1 LFKGNDIEMKKNNIM
16 TRFYFIIFGMVLFSC
31 FLIFKL
37 FYLQLK
43 DGEKYKKIAKSKIIK
58 NVVLEPSRGNIYSS
72 DNEILATS
80 ISSYEIRWDATVVN
94 NQYFNDN
101 KKALIDSISS
111 FLKISNEK
119 IKNKIELARK
129 KQNRYVLIAK
139 NLSYS
144 QYMRVKKFPIF
155 NLNSYKGGFIVEQK
169 LVREQPLGKIA
180 ERTIG
185 YEKKDVSGS
194 YFRVGLE
201 GAFSQYLK
209 GEKGYRLKQKIA
221 NGQWKPVNFINE
233 KEPTEGYD
241 IYSTI
246 DTNIQDISHNSLLA
260 QLEEFEAE
268 HGLAVVMEVE
278 SGEIKAIVNLGR
290 TKNGKYYEKLNYA
303 IGESHE
309 PGSTFKLM
317 SMISLFEDNLIDE
330 NTKVD
335 TGNGVLEFFGEYKV
349 KDSKKGGYGVI
360 SSSKAFEVSSNT
372 GIVKLVYEN
381 YKNSPKKYIDRLYNM
396 GLNKT
401 LNLPIKGEGIPKI
414 PYPTDKNWN
423 GLTLPWMAFGYGVSL
438 TPLQVL
444 TFYNAVANNGVMVK
458 PKFIKQISNLGNKP
472 TKVFDSE
479 IINPSI
485 CSKSTLEK
493 VKKMLFNVV
502 DKKWGT
508 AYKIKDTNLKMAGKT
523 GTSQTNYTSDE
534 IQYISSFVGYFPVEK
549 PKYSCIVVIHKPN
562 KNKGYYGST
571 VAAPV
576 FKRIAKKIFNDTPKV
591 IKIKEADLN
600 TLLFKKSN
608 RVKIPNL
615 YGVTRKVAE
624 NILKEK
630 GIKYKISGKGKVINQ
645 SIKAGSFVDNN
656 IQLTINLF

>member
-1 LFKGNDIEMKKNNIM
+1 MKKNNIM

-101 KKALIDSISS
+101 KKDLIDSISL

-268 HGLAVVMEVE
+268 HGLAVVMEVV

-290 TKNGKYYEKLNYA
+290 TENGKYYEKLNYA

-414 PYPTDKNWN
+414 PYPSDKNWN

>member
-1 LFKGNDIEMKKNNIM
+1 MEMKKSNIM
-16 TRFYFIIFGMVLFSC
+16 TRFYFIIFGMVLFSF

-414 PYPTDKNWN
+414 PYPSDKNWN

-508 AYKIKDTNLKMAGKT
+508 AYKIKDSNLKMAGKT

-591 IKIKEADLN
+591 IKIKETDLN

-630 GIKYKISGKGKVINQ
+630 GIRYKISGKGKVINQ

-656 IQLTINLF
+656 IQLIINLL

>member
-1 LFKGNDIEMKKNNIM
+1 M
-16 TRFYFIIFGMVLFSC
+16 TRFYFIIFGMVLFSF

-94 NQYFNDN
+94 NKYFNDN

-268 HGLAVVMEVE
+268 HGLVVVMEVE

-414 PYPTDKNWN
+414 PYPSDKNWN

-508 AYKIKDTNLKMAGKT
+508 AYKIKDANLKMAGKT

-591 IKIKEADLN
+591 IKIKETDLN

-630 GIKYKISGKGKVINQ
+630 GIRYKISGKGKVINQ

-656 IQLTINLF
+656 IQLIINLL

>member
-1 LFKGNDIEMKKNNIM
+1 MKKSNIM
-16 TRFYFIIFGMVLFSC
+16 TRFYFIIFGMVLFSF

-508 AYKIKDTNLKMAGKT
+508 AYKIKDANLKMAGKT

-591 IKIKEADLN
+591 IKIKETDLN

>member
-1 LFKGNDIEMKKNNIM
+1 M
-16 TRFYFIIFGMVLFSC
+16 TRFYFIIFGMVLFSF

-268 HGLAVVMEVE
+268 HGLAVVMEVV

-414 PYPTDKNWN
+414 PYPSDKNWN

-508 AYKIKDTNLKMAGKT
+508 AYKIKDANLKMAGKT

-591 IKIKEADLN
+591 IKIKETDLN

-630 GIKYKISGKGKVINQ
+630 GIRYKISGKGKVINQ

-656 IQLTINLF
+656 IQLIINLL

>member
-1 LFKGNDIEMKKNNIM
+1 MKKGNIM
-16 TRFYFIIFGMVLFSC
+16 TRFYFIIFGMVLFSF

-94 NQYFNDN
+94 NQHFNDN

-119 IKNKIELARK
+119 IKNKIDLARK

-268 HGLAVVMEVE
+268 HGLAVVMEVL
-278 SGEIKAIVNLGR
+278 SGEIRAIVNLGR

-335 TGNGVLEFFGEYKV
+335 TGNGVLEFYGEYRV

-485 CSKSTLEK
+485 CSKSTLAK

-591 IKIKEADLN
+591 IRIKEKDLN

-615 YGVTRKVAE
+615 YGVTREVAE

-630 GIKYKISGKGKVINQ
+630 GIRYKISGKGKVINQ

>member
-1 LFKGNDIEMKKNNIM
+1 MKKSNIM
-16 TRFYFIIFGMVLFSC
+16 TRFYFIIFGMVLFSF

-268 HGLAVVMEVE
+268 HGLAVVMEVV

-591 IKIKEADLN
+591 IKIKETDLN

-630 GIKYKISGKGKVINQ
+630 GIRYKISGKGKVINQ

-656 IQLTINLF
+656 IQLIINLL

>member
-1 LFKGNDIEMKKNNIM
+1 M
-16 TRFYFIIFGMVLFSC
+16 TRFYFIIFGMVLFSF

-94 NQYFNDN
+94 NQHFNDN

-119 IKNKIELARK
+119 IKNKIDLARK

-268 HGLAVVMEVE
+268 HGLAVVMEVL

-290 TKNGKYYEKLNYA
+290 TNNGKYYEKLNYA

-335 TGNGVLEFFGEYKV
+335 TGNGVLEFYGEYRV

-485 CSKSTLEK
+485 CSKSTLAK

-591 IKIKEADLN
+591 IRIKEKDLN

-615 YGVTRKVAE
+615 YGVTREVAE

-630 GIKYKISGKGKVINQ
+630 GIRYKISGKGKVINQ

>member
-1 LFKGNDIEMKKNNIM
+1 MKKSNIM
-16 TRFYFIIFGMVLFSC
+16 TRFYFIIFGMVLFSF

-508 AYKIKDTNLKMAGKT
+508 AYKIKDANLKMAGKT

-591 IKIKEADLN
+591 IKIKETDLN

-630 GIKYKISGKGKVINQ
+630 GIRYKISGKGKVINQ

-656 IQLTINLF
+656 IQLIINLL

>member
-1 LFKGNDIEMKKNNIM
+1 MEMKKSNIM
-16 TRFYFIIFGMVLFSC
+16 TRFYFIIFGMVLFSF

-94 NQYFNDN
+94 NKYFNDN

-185 YEKKDVSGS
+185 YEKKDISGS

-414 PYPTDKNWN
+414 PYPSDKNWN

-508 AYKIKDTNLKMAGKT
+508 AYKIKDANLKMAGKT

-591 IKIKEADLN
+591 IKIKETDLN
-600 TLLFKKSN
+600 TLLYKKSN

-630 GIKYKISGKGKVINQ
+630 GIRYKISGKGKVINQ

-656 IQLTINLF
+656 IQLIINLL

>member
-1 LFKGNDIEMKKNNIM
+1 MKKSNIM
-16 TRFYFIIFGMVLFSC
+16 TRFYFIIFGMVLFSF

-101 KKALIDSISS
+101 KKDLIDSISL

-414 PYPTDKNWN
+414 PYPSDKNWN

-591 IKIKEADLN
+591 IKIKETDLN

>member
-1 LFKGNDIEMKKNNIM
+1 M
-16 TRFYFIIFGMVLFSC
+16 TRFYFIIFGMVLFS
-31 FLIFKL
+31 FLLIFKL

-268 HGLAVVMEVE
+268 HGLAVVMEVL

-335 TGNGVLEFFGEYKV
+335 TGNGVLEFFGEYRV

-360 SSSKAFEVSSNT
+360 SSSKVFEVSSNT
-372 GIVKLVYEN
+372 GIVKLIYEN

-485 CSKSTLEK
+485 CSKSTLAK

-591 IKIKEADLN
+591 IKIKEKDLN

-615 YGVTRKVAE
+615 YGVTREVAE

-630 GIKYKISGKGKVINQ
+630 GIRYMISGKGKVINQ

>member
-1 LFKGNDIEMKKNNIM
+1 M
-16 TRFYFIIFGMVLFSC
+16 TRFYFIIFGMVLFSF

-414 PYPTDKNWN
+414 PYPSDKNWN

-485 CSKSTLEK
+485 CSKSTLKK

-591 IKIKEADLN
+591 IKIKETDLN

-630 GIKYKISGKGKVINQ
+630 GIRYKISGKGKVINQ

-656 IQLTINLF
+656 IQLIINLL

>member
-1 LFKGNDIEMKKNNIM
+1 MEMKKSNIM
-16 TRFYFIIFGMVLFSC
+16 TRFYFIIFGMVLFSF

-414 PYPTDKNWN
+414 PYPSDKNWN

-508 AYKIKDTNLKMAGKT
+508 AYKIKDANLKMAGKT

-591 IKIKEADLN
+591 IKIKETDLN

-630 GIKYKISGKGKVINQ
+630 GIRYKISGKGKVINQ

-656 IQLTINLF
+656 IQLIINLL

>member
-1 LFKGNDIEMKKNNIM
+1 M
-16 TRFYFIIFGMVLFSC
+16 TRFYLIIFGMVLFSF

-37 FYLQLK
+37 VYLQLNE
-43 DGEKYKKIAKSKIIK
+43 GEKYKKIAKSTIIK

-72 DNEILATS
+72 DNKILATS
-80 ISSYEIRWDATVVN
+80 IPRYEIRWDATVIN
-94 NQYFNDN
+94 DQLFNVH
-101 KKALIDSISS
+101 KTSLIDSISS
-111 FLKISNEK
+111 FLKISKAEVQK
-119 IKNKIELARK
+119 KIELARK
-129 KQNRYVLIAK
+129 NNNRYMLVAK
-139 NLSYS
+139 NLTYS
-144 QYMRVKKFPIF
+144 QYMRMKKFPIF

-185 YEKKDVSGS
+185 YEKKGISGS

-209 GEKGYRLKQKIA
+209 GEKGSRLKQKIA
-221 NGQWKPVNFINE
+221 NGQWKPINYINE

-246 DTNIQDISHNSLLA
+246 DTNIQDISHNALLG

-268 HGLAVVMEVE
+268 HGLAVVMEVI

-290 TKNGKYYEKLNYA
+290 TTKGKYYEKLNYA

-309 PGSTFKLM
+309 PGSIFKLM
-317 SMISLFEDNLIDE
+317 SMISLLEDNLIDE

-372 GIVKLVYEN
+372 GLVKLIYEN
-381 YKNSPKKYIDRLYNM
+381 YKNNPKKYIDRLYNM
-396 GLNKT
+396 DLNKP

-423 GLTLPWMAFGYGVSL
+423 GLTLPWMAFGYGISL

-444 TFYNAVANNGVMVK
+444 TFYNAVANNGIMIK
-458 PKFIKQISNLGNKP
+458 PKFIKQISNLGNEP
-472 TKVFDSE
+472 TKVFETE
-479 IINPSI
+479 ILNPSI
-485 CSKSTLEK
+485 CSKLTLIK
-493 VKKMLFNVV
+493 VKKMLSNVV
-502 DKKWGT
+502 NKKWGT
-508 AYKIKDTNLKMAGKT
+508 AYRIKDKMLKMAGKT
-523 GTSQTNYTSDE
+523 GTCQINYTSDD
-534 IQYISSFVGYFPVEK
+534 IQYISSFVGYFPADK
-549 PKYSCIVVIHKPN
+549 PKYSSIVVIHKPN

-576 FKRIAKKIFNDTPKV
+576 FKTIAKKIFNDTPKIIN
-591 IKIKEADLN
+591 IKQSDLN
-600 TLLFKKSN
+600 ILFDKDKKN
-608 RVKIPNL
+608 VKIPDLFGLSKN
-615 YGVTRKVAE
+615 VAE
-624 NILKEK
+624 NILKEE
-630 GIKYKISGKGKVINQ
+630 GIKYKISGNGTVKNQ
-645 SIKAGSFVDNN
+645 SLKAGSLVDNK
-656 IQLTINLF
+656 IELIINLF

>member
-1 LFKGNDIEMKKNNIM
+1 MEIKKSNIM
-16 TRFYFIIFGMVLFSC
+16 TRLYFIIFGMVLFS
-31 FLIFKL
+31 FLLIFKL

-72 DNEILATS
+72 DNKILATS
-80 ISSYEIRWDATVVN
+80 IPSYEIRWDATVITD
-94 NQYFNDN
+94 QYFSKN

-111 FLKISNEK
+111 FLKISNVK
-119 IKNKIELARK
+119 IENKIELARK

-139 NLSYS
+139 NLNYS
-144 QYMRVKKFPIF
+144 QYMRVKRFPIF

-185 YEKKDVSGS
+185 YEKKGVSGS

-201 GAFSQYLK
+201 GAFSHYLK

-221 NGQWKPVNFINE
+221 NGQWKPINFINE

-246 DTNIQDISHNSLLA
+246 DTNIQDISHNSLLG
-260 QLEEFEAE
+260 QLEDFEAE

-290 TKNGKYYEKLNYA
+290 TNNGKYYEKLNYA

-335 TGNGVLEFFGEYKV
+335 TGNGVLKFFDEYKV

-360 SSSKAFEVSSNT
+360 TSSKAFEVSSNT

-381 YKNSPKKYIDRLYNM
+381 YKSNPKKYIDRLYNM
-396 GLNKT
+396 DLNKP
-401 LNLPIKGEGIPKI
+401 LNIPIKGEGIPKI

-458 PKFIKQISNLGNKP
+458 PKFIRQISNLGNKP
-472 TKVFDSE
+472 TKIFDPE
-479 IINPSI
+479 ILNPSI
-485 CSKSTLEK
+485 CSKSTLIK

-508 AYKIKDTNLKMAGKT
+508 AYRIKDTNLKMAGKT
-523 GTSQTNYTSDE
+523 GTCQTNYTSDE
-534 IQYISSFVGYFPVEK
+534 IQYISSFVGYFPAEK

-591 IKIKEADLN
+591 IKIKQTDFN
-600 TLLFKKSN
+600 TLLYKKSKKT
-608 RVKIPNL
+608 KIPNL
-615 YGVTRKVAE
+615 FGMTKKVAE
-624 NILKEK
+624 NVLKEK
-630 GIKYKISGKGKVINQ
+630 GINYKISGKGKVINQ
-645 SIKAGSFVDNN
+645 SIKAGSFIDND

>member
-1 LFKGNDIEMKKNNIM
+1 MKKNNIM

-268 HGLAVVMEVE
+268 HGLVVVMEVE

-458 PKFIKQISNLGNKP
+458 PKLIKKISNLGNKP

-591 IKIKEADLN
+591 IKIKEKDLN

-615 YGVTRKVAE
+615 YGVTREVAE

-630 GIKYKISGKGKVINQ
+630 GIRYKISGKGKVINQ

>member
-1 LFKGNDIEMKKNNIM
+1 M
-16 TRFYFIIFGMVLFSC
+16 TNWNSFISA
-31 FLIFKL
+31 
-37 FYLQLK
+37 
-43 DGEKYKKIAKSKIIK
+43 E
-58 NVVLEPSRGNIYSS
+58 
-72 DNEILATS
+72 
-80 ISSYEIRWDATVVN
+80 
-94 NQYFNDN
+94 
-101 KKALIDSISS
+101 
-111 FLKISNEK
+111 
-119 IKNKIELARK
+119 
-129 KQNRYVLIAK
+129 
-139 NLSYS
+139 NLTTL
-144 QYMRVKKFPIF
+144 R
-155 NLNSYKGGFIVEQK
+155 
-169 LVREQPLGKIA
+169 
-180 ERTIG
+180 
-185 YEKKDVSGS
+185 
-194 YFRVGLE
+194 
-201 GAFSQYLK
+201 
-209 GEKGYRLKQKIA
+209 
-221 NGQWKPVNFINE
+221 
-233 KEPTEGYD
+233 
-241 IYSTI
+241 
-246 DTNIQDISHNSLLA
+246 
-260 QLEEFEAE
+260 
-268 HGLAVVMEVE
+268 
-278 SGEIKAIVNLGR
+278 GR

-508 AYKIKDTNLKMAGKT
+508 AHRIKDKNLMMAGKT

-630 GIKYKISGKGKVINQ
+630 GIKYKISGKGKVIKQ
-645 SIKAGSFVDNN
+645 SIEAGSFVDNN

>member
-1 LFKGNDIEMKKNNIM
+1 M
-16 TRFYFIIFGMVLFSC
+16 TRFYFIIFGMVLFSF

-94 NQYFNDN
+94 NQHFNDN

-119 IKNKIELARK
+119 IKNKIDLARK

-246 DTNIQDISHNSLLA
+246 DTNIQDISNNSLLA

-335 TGNGVLEFFGEYKV
+335 TGNGVLEFYGEYRV

-485 CSKSTLEK
+485 CSKSTLAK

-591 IKIKEADLN
+591 IKIKETDLN

-630 GIKYKISGKGKVINQ
+630 GIRYKISGKGKVINQ

>member
-1 LFKGNDIEMKKNNIM
+1 M
-16 TRFYFIIFGMVLFSC
+16 TRFYFIIFGMVLFSF

-94 NQYFNDN
+94 NKYFNDN

-268 HGLAVVMEVE
+268 HGLAVVMEVD

-414 PYPTDKNWN
+414 PYPSDKNWN

-508 AYKIKDTNLKMAGKT
+508 AYKIKDANLKMAGKT

-656 IQLTINLF
+656 TQLTINLF

>member
-1 LFKGNDIEMKKNNIM
+1 M
-16 TRFYFIIFGMVLFSC
+16 TRFYFIIFGMVLFSF

-94 NQYFNDN
+94 NKYFNDN

-508 AYKIKDTNLKMAGKT
+508 AYKIKDANLKMAGKT

>member
-1 LFKGNDIEMKKNNIM
+1 MEMKKSNIM
-16 TRFYFIIFGMVLFSC
+16 TRFYFIIFGMVLFSF

-111 FLKISNEK
+111 FLKISNEN

-268 HGLAVVMEVE
+268 HGLVVVMEVE

-330 NTKVD
+330 NTKV
-335 TGNGVLEFFGEYKV
+335 
-349 KDSKKGGYGVI
+349 
-360 SSSKAFEVSSNT
+360 
-372 GIVKLVYEN
+372 
-381 YKNSPKKYIDRLYNM
+381 
-396 GLNKT
+396 
-401 LNLPIKGEGIPKI
+401 
-414 PYPTDKNWN
+414 
-423 GLTLPWMAFGYGVSL
+423 
-438 TPLQVL
+438 
-444 TFYNAVANNGVMVK
+444 
-458 PKFIKQISNLGNKP
+458 
-472 TKVFDSE
+472 
-479 IINPSI
+479 
-485 CSKSTLEK
+485 
-493 VKKMLFNVV
+493 
-502 DKKWGT
+502 
-508 AYKIKDTNLKMAGKT
+508 
-523 GTSQTNYTSDE
+523 YT
-534 IQYISSFVGYFPVEK
+534 
-549 PKYSCIVVIHKPN
+549 
-562 KNKGYYGST
+562 
-571 VAAPV
+571 
-576 FKRIAKKIFNDTPKV
+576 
-591 IKIKEADLN
+591 
-600 TLLFKKSN
+600 
-608 RVKIPNL
+608 
-615 YGVTRKVAE
+615 
-624 NILKEK
+624 
-630 GIKYKISGKGKVINQ
+630 
-645 SIKAGSFVDNN
+645 
-656 IQLTINLF
+656 

>member
-1 LFKGNDIEMKKNNIM
+1 M

-111 FLKISNEK
+111 FLTISNEK

>member
-1 LFKGNDIEMKKNNIM
+1 MEMKKSNIM
-16 TRFYFIIFGMVLFSC
+16 TRFYFIIFGMVLFSF

-94 NQYFNDN
+94 NKYFNDN

-268 HGLAVVMEVE
+268 HGLAVVMEVV

-414 PYPTDKNWN
+414 PYPSDKNWN

-508 AYKIKDTNLKMAGKT
+508 AYKIKDANLKMAGKT

-630 GIKYKISGKGKVINQ
+630 GIRYKISGKGKVINQ

-656 IQLTINLF
+656 IQLIINLL

>member
-1 LFKGNDIEMKKNNIM
+1 M
-16 TRFYFIIFGMVLFSC
+16 TRFYFIIFGMVLFSF

-94 NQYFNDN
+94 NKYFNDN

-185 YEKKDVSGS
+185 YEKKDISGS

-414 PYPTDKNWN
+414 PYPSDKNWN

-508 AYKIKDTNLKMAGKT
+508 AYKIKDANLKMAGKT

-591 IKIKEADLN
+591 IKIKETDLN
-600 TLLFKKSN
+600 TLLYKKSN

-630 GIKYKISGKGKVINQ
+630 GIRYKISGKGKVINQ

-656 IQLTINLF
+656 IQLIINLL

>member
-1 LFKGNDIEMKKNNIM
+1 M
-16 TRFYFIIFGMVLFSC
+16 TRFYFIIFGMVLFSF

-414 PYPTDKNWN
+414 PYPSDKNWN

-508 AYKIKDTNLKMAGKT
+508 AYKIKDANLKMAGKT

-591 IKIKEADLN
+591 IKIKETDLN

-630 GIKYKISGKGKVINQ
+630 GIRYKISGKGKVINQ

-656 IQLTINLF
+656 IQLIINLL

>member
-1 LFKGNDIEMKKNNIM
+1 MEMKKSNIM
-16 TRFYFIIFGMVLFSC
+16 TRFYFIIFGMVLFSF

-94 NQYFNDN
+94 NKYFNDN

-414 PYPTDKNWN
+414 PYPSDKNWN

-508 AYKIKDTNLKMAGKT
+508 AYKIKDANLKMAGKT

-591 IKIKEADLN
+591 IKIKETDLN
-600 TLLFKKSN
+600 TLLYKKSN

-630 GIKYKISGKGKVINQ
+630 GIRYKISGKGKVINQ

-656 IQLTINLF
+656 IQLIINLL

>member
-1 LFKGNDIEMKKNNIM
+1 MEMKKSNIM
-16 TRFYFIIFGMVLFSC
+16 TRFYFIIFGMVLFSF

-508 AYKIKDTNLKMAGKT
+508 AYKIKDANLKMAGKT

-591 IKIKEADLN
+591 IKIKETDLN

-630 GIKYKISGKGKVINQ
+630 GIRYKISGKGKVINQ

-656 IQLTINLF
+656 IQLIINLL

>member
-1 LFKGNDIEMKKNNIM
+1 MKKSNIM
-16 TRFYFIIFGMVLFSC
+16 TRFYFIIFGMVLFS
-31 FLIFKL
+31 FLLIFKL
-37 FYLQLK
+37 VYLQLNE
-43 DGEKYKKIAKSKIIK
+43 GEKYKEIAKSNIIK

-72 DNEILATS
+72 DNKILATS
-80 ISSYEIRWDATVVN
+80 IPSYEIRWDATVVKD
-94 NQYFNDN
+94 QYF
-101 KKALIDSISS
+101 KIHKSSLIDSISS
-111 FLKISNEK
+111 FLEVSRLEVQK
-119 IKNKIELARK
+119 KIELAK
-129 KQNRYVLIAK
+129 KNHNRYMLVAK
-139 NLSYS
+139 NLNYS
-144 QYMRVKKFPIF
+144 QYMRIKNFPIF

-185 YEKKDVSGS
+185 YEKKGASGS

-221 NGQWKPVNFINE
+221 NGQWKPINYINE

-246 DTNIQDISHNSLLA
+246 DTNIQDISHNALLG

-268 HGLAVVMEVE
+268 HGLAVVMEVI

-290 TKNGKYYEKLNYA
+290 TNNGKYYEKLNYA

-317 SMISLFEDNLIDE
+317 SMISLLEDNLIDE

-335 TGNGVLEFFGEYKV
+335 TGNGIIEFFGEYKV

-360 SSSKAFEVSSNT
+360 TSSKAFEVSSNT
-372 GIVKLVYEN
+372 GLVKLVYEN
-381 YKNSPKKYIDRLYNM
+381 YKNNPKKYIDRLYNM
-396 GLNKT
+396 DLNKP
-401 LNLPIKGEGIPKI
+401 LNLPIKGEGLPII

-444 TFYNAVANNGVMVK
+444 AFYNAVANNGVMVK
-458 PKFIKQISNLGNKP
+458 PKFIKKISNLGNKP
-472 TKVFDSE
+472 TKVFETE
-479 IINPSI
+479 ILNPSI
-485 CSKSTLEK
+485 CSKSTLVK

-508 AYKIKDTNLKMAGKT
+508 AYRIKDKNLKMAGKT
-523 GTSQTNYTSDE
+523 GTCQTNYTSND
-534 IQYISSFVGYFPVEK
+534 IQYISSFVGYFPEEK

-576 FKRIAKKIFNDTPKV
+576 FKSIAKKIFNDTPKI
-591 IKIKEADLN
+591 IKIKESELKA
-600 TLLFKKSN
+600 LLFNHEKKI
-608 RVKIPNL
+608 KIPDLFGMSGN
-615 YGVTRKVAE
+615 VAE
-624 NILKEK
+624 RVLKQK
-630 GIKYKISGKGKVINQ
+630 GINYKVSGVGRVVNQ
-645 SIKAGSFVDNN
+645 SIKAGSFVDNR
-656 IQLTINLF
+656 IELIINLF

>member
-1 LFKGNDIEMKKNNIM
+1 MEMKKSNIM
-16 TRFYFIIFGMVLFSC
+16 TRFYFIIFGMVLFSF

-185 YEKKDVSGS
+185 YEKKDISGS

-414 PYPTDKNWN
+414 PYPSDKNWN

-591 IKIKEADLN
+591 IKIKETDLN

-630 GIKYKISGKGKVINQ
+630 GIRYKISGKGKVINQ

-656 IQLTINLF
+656 IQLIINLL

>member
-1 LFKGNDIEMKKNNIM
+1 M
-16 TRFYFIIFGMVLFSC
+16 TRFYFIIFGMVLFSF

-43 DGEKYKKIAKSKIIK
+43 DGEKYKKIARSKIIK

-101 KKALIDSISS
+101 KKDLIDSISL

-260 QLEEFEAE
+260 QLEDFEAE

-630 GIKYKISGKGKVINQ
+630 GIKYKISGKGKVIKQ
-645 SIKAGSFVDNN
+645 SIEAGSFVDNN

>member
-1 LFKGNDIEMKKNNIM
+1 MEMKKSNIM
-16 TRFYFIIFGMVLFSC
+16 TRFYFIIFGMVLFSF

-101 KKALIDSISS
+101 KNALIDSISS

-335 TGNGVLEFFGEYKV
+335 TGNGVLEFFGEYRV

-414 PYPTDKNWN
+414 PYPSDKNWN

-508 AYKIKDTNLKMAGKT
+508 AYKIKDANLKMAGKT

-615 YGVTRKVAE
+615 YGVTGKDAE

>member
-1 LFKGNDIEMKKNNIM
+1 
-16 TRFYFIIFGMVLFSC
+16 MVLFSF

-414 PYPTDKNWN
+414 PYPSDKNWN

-508 AYKIKDTNLKMAGKT
+508 AYKIKDANLKMAGKT

-591 IKIKEADLN
+591 IKIKETDLN

-630 GIKYKISGKGKVINQ
+630 GIRYKISGKGKVINQ

-656 IQLTINLF
+656 IQLIINLL

>member
-1 LFKGNDIEMKKNNIM
+1 MKKSNIM
-16 TRFYFIIFGMVLFSC
+16 TRFYFIIFGMVLFSF

>member
-1 LFKGNDIEMKKNNIM
+1 MKMKKDNIM
-16 TRFYFIIFGMVLFSC
+16 TRFYFIIFGMVLFS
-31 FLIFKL
+31 FLLIFKL

-72 DNEILATS
+72 DNKILATS

-94 NQYFNDN
+94 NQYFNKN

-144 QYMRVKKFPIF
+144 EYIRVKKFPIF
-155 NLNSYKGGFIVEQK
+155 NLSSYKGGFILEQK

-221 NGQWKPVNFINE
+221 NGQWKPINFINE

-268 HGLAVVMEVE
+268 HGLAVVMEVV

-335 TGNGVLEFFGEYKV
+335 TGNGVLEFFGEFTV

-372 GIVKLVYEN
+372 GIVKLVYDN

-396 GLNKT
+396 DLNKK

-485 CSKSTLEK
+485 CSKSTLKK

-591 IKIKEADLN
+591 IKIKEKDLN

-608 RVKIPNL
+608 TVKIPNL
-615 YGVTRKVAE
+615 YGVTREVAE

-630 GIKYKISGKGKVINQ
+630 GIRYKISGKGKVINQ

-656 IQLTINLF
+656 IQLIINLF

>member
-1 LFKGNDIEMKKNNIM
+1 MDMKKSNIM
-16 TRFYFIIFGMVLFSC
+16 TRFYFIIFGMVLFSF

-144 QYMRVKKFPIF
+144 EYMRVKKFPIF

-268 HGLAVVMEVE
+268 HGLAVVMEVV

-335 TGNGVLEFFGEYKV
+335 TGNGVLEFFGEYRV

-372 GIVKLVYEN
+372 GIVKLIYEN

-485 CSKSTLEK
+485 CSKSTLAK

-508 AYKIKDTNLKMAGKT
+508 AYKIKDTYLKMAGKT